1 MVLKIS
7 LKSGLRK
14 SGTPVLCQVCL
25 LMNKPFIS
33 LSSAIV
39 LILGLATVVSA
50 SDVTDTLICSYNLS
64 NCFQNGTWCT
74 KNAQINML
82 QISSVT

>member
-1 MVLKIS
+1 MVLEIG

-14 SGTPVLCQVCL
+14 SDTLVPCQVCL

-64 NCFQNGTWCT
+64 NCFQNGTWCI
-74 KNAQINML
+74 KNVQINL
-82 QISSVT
+82 FQISGVT